1 MIEHNLIFRTG
12 FLATVESH
20 CNVPF
25 EILKVYTG
33 TFQNT
38 VEIRKLNA
46 FTRAIMQPK
55 LLHVAL
61 RLRLIILNIAM

>member
-1 MIEHNLIFRTG
+1 MSDNANPTNYLSIFILVDDLIFRTG

-20 CNVPF
+20 CNVSF

-38 VEIRKLNA
+38 VDIRKFNA
-46 FTRAIMQPK
+46 LTHAIK
-55 LLHVAL
+55 
-61 RLRLIILNIAM
+61 

>member
-1 MIEHNLIFRTG
+1 MTYLFRTG

-20 CNVPF
+20 SNVPF

-38 VEIRKLNA
+38 VDIRKLNA
-46 FTRAIMQPK
+46 LTHAIMQLK

-61 RLRLIILNIAM
+61 RLRLIILNKAMYK